1 MKKQNYYELE
11 EIVEFKEDNGKHHTT
26 ITKGT
31 NYKWRLFCINEGME
45 HNMA

>member
-31 NYKWRLFCINEGME
+31 NYK
-45 HNMA
+45 